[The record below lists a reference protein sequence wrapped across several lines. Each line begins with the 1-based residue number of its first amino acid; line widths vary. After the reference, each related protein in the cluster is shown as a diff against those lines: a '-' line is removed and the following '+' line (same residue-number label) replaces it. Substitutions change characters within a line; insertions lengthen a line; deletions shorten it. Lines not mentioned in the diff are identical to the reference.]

1 LAGPENR
8 FERAQLLSAAFDPII
23 DLCVLLGVHTAEL
36 ESLLRVEF
44 VKRVAATL
52 PRNVKSGKEPS
63 HEEVGLA
70 AGLNRGEVQN
80 IRSTGAKAKSAQ
92 LRMHKK
98 SAQLSK
104 SDRVLDLWKSDPRF
118 MNTSGGPLNLPIDK
132 QHEGPSFEDLVADA
146 LPGKRHVNVLKDLR
160 RRGLVQ
166 ALPDDI
172 VRIRRVAKPLP
183 TELNEASLSFIAEQM
198 RIVGSALVLSI
209 LNPERAQNSLDMV
222 LTSELVSIPEE
233 NVASVR
239 AALHEHI
246 ASFVQAFEKDF
257 SRKPKGK
264 KGKSAELLLGTT
276 VFTFSNK

>member
-1 LAGPENR
+1 MAGPENR

-23 DLCVLLGVHTAEL
+23 DICVLLGVHTPEL
-36 ESLLRVEF
+36 EAALRVQF
-44 VKRVAATL
+44 VKRLAATL
-52 PRNVKSGKEPS
+52 PKNVRTGKEAS

-70 AGLNRGEVQN
+70 AGLNRGEVQS

-118 MNTSGGPLNLPIDK
+118 MNSSGGPLNLPIDK
-132 QHEGPSFEDLVADA
+132 QHEGPSFEDLVAEA
-146 LPGKRHVNVLKDLR
+146 LPGKRHMNVLKDLR
-160 RRGLVQ
+160 RRGWVQ

-172 VRIRRVAKPLP
+172 VRIRRVAKALP
-183 TELNEASLSFIAEQM
+183 TELNETSLAFIAEQM
-198 RIVGSALVLSI
+198 RIVGTALILSI
-209 LNPERAQNSLDMV
+209 LDPERAQKSLDMV
-222 LTSELVSIPEE
+222 ITSEMVSIPEE
-233 NVASVR
+233 SLASVR

-257 SRKPKGK
+257 ARKPKGRK
-264 KGKSAELLLGTT
+264 PKGAELLLGTT